1 MMKISPLRKEKMKEE
16 LLKFIEENRRD
27 DYVKMPS
34 ERELSE
40 NFRVSRTTIRS
51 ALKEFINRGLLV
63 QFQGK
68 GTYITPKPKEKNI
81 NIITSPDIRSDDPF
95 YTKFFLELTR
105 IATKEKIKITFINL
119 ENLPKDLQDSP
130 LIMIGLLEESFIE
143 KLGQIYKILISI
155 EQYLTHD
162 EIIQISIDDYRIGW
176 VAADILINYGY
187 RYLVHMA
194 GPEKYTAPYLRK
206 IGFLDRVKK
215 ERGLEHQIIEGKMN
229 WNSGYFIGKD
239 IIDIYKDVK
248 EPLGI
253 FAANDWMAIGLI
265 QRLREGGIK
274 VGENISIIGCDDIP
288 LSKEIVPSL
297 ATFKWNI
304 EGIIKEISHLVNDI
318 YIGKS
323 TLNKRVLLPARLIV
337 RDSLVKR

>member
-16 LLKFIEENRRD
+16 LLKFIEENRKD
-27 DYVKMPS
+27 EYVKMPS

-40 NFRVSRTTIRS
+40 NFGVSRTTIRS
-51 ALKEFINRGLLV
+51 ALKEFINKGLLV

-105 IATKEKIKITFINL
+105 IATKEKIKIAFLNL
-119 ENLPKDLQDSP
+119 ESLPGDSQDSP
-130 LIMIGLLEESFIE
+130 LIMIGLIEESFIE
-143 KLGQIYKILISI
+143 KLRQIYKTLISI

-162 EIIQISIDDYRIGW
+162 EIIQISIDDYRMGW
-176 VAADILINYGY
+176 VAADTLINYGY
-187 RYLVHMA
+187 RYLIHMA

-206 IGFLDRVKK
+206 IGFLDRVNK
-215 ERGLEHQIIEGKMN
+215 EKGVEHQIIEGKMN
-229 WNSGYFIGKD
+229 WNSGYLLGKN
-239 IIDIYKDVK
+239 IIDIYDDVN
-248 EPLGI
+248 EPLGV

-265 QRLREGGIK
+265 QRLREGGIR
-274 VGENISIIGCDDIP
+274 VGEDISIIGCDDIP

-297 ATFKWNI
+297 TTFKWNI
-304 EGIIKEISHLVNDI
+304 EGIIKESIHLVNDI

-323 TLNKRVLLPARLIV
+323 TLNKRVLLSARLIV